1 MVLINTGPVFF
12 MLEICARVERSNGF
26 FTLDSRV
33 HADDMSYR
41 KNEKSERIQNLG
53 VFSEVGMQNTDIQIK

>member
-1 MVLINTGPVFF
+1 